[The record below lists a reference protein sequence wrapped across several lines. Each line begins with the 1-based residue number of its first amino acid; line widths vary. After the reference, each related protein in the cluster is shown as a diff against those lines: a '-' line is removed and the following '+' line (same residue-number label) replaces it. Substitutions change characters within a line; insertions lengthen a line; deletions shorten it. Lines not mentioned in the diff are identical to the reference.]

1 MRCNVLRLPG
11 LSYFFRLRL
20 RGLRVSRLS
29 AENQNI
35 LYFTIDT
42 ALQGLVMGGIFGF
55 ISVFAVRLGASNLLV
70 SLLTS
75 LPAIV
80 MALSSIPAGRI
91 VEQQRDLVRFTN
103 FIRVFHRG
111 SFLLIALLP
120 LFMHHWLV
128 EIIVIVWTA
137 KSIPAALLESSWMA
151 VVADLIPPARRARVN
166 GTRWAILSV
175 VTAIATAV
183 FGYILD
189 RVTFPLN
196 YQIVFLVSFAGG
208 VAGMVFYGKIRIPE
222 NVPVERVRAIHT
234 PFQQRVRTYLRA
246 MNVPA
251 FVRYEIAASALR
263 FGVNLPAALY
273 TVYWIRYIGA
283 SDLWIGWQATA
294 GKLALIVGYIV
305 WGRSISHKGYRVP
318 MLLCTAL
325 VGLYPVL
332 TGLVTNQLWL
342 PLVAVVQGFFSTG
355 IDISFF
361 DTLLSVAPADRR
373 PSFVALNTMLASLMM
388 FLAPVVGSL
397 LADWVGIPVVFFI
410 AGGIHLLAA
419 LLFWWFRVATE
430 KTTG

>member
-1 MRCNVLRLPG
+1 MRLSG
-11 LSYFFRLRL
+11 LSYFLRLRL

-29 AENQNI
+29 AEDQNI

-42 ALQGLVMGGIFGF
+42 AFQGLVMGGIFGF
-55 ISVFAVRLGASNLLV
+55 ISVFAVRLGASSLLV

-80 MALSSIPAGRI
+80 MALYSIPAARI

-103 FIRVFHRG
+103 FVRIFHRG

-120 LFMHHWLV
+120 FFAHKWLV
-128 EIIVIVWTA
+128 EIVVVIWAA
-137 KSIPAALLESSWMA
+137 KSIAAALLESSWMA

-175 VTAIATAV
+175 VTAIATAA

-208 VAGMVFYGKIRIPE
+208 TAGMLFYGKIRIPE
-222 NVPVERVRAIHT
+222 NVPVARTRAART
-234 PFQQRVRTYLRA
+234 PIRQRVRTYLQA

-251 FVRYEIAASALR
+251 FVRYEIGASTLR
-263 FGVNLPAALY
+263 FGLNLPAALY
-273 TVYWIRYIGA
+273 TVYWIRYLGA
-283 SDLWIGWQATA
+283 SDLLIGWQATA

-342 PLVAVVQGFFSTG
+342 PVVAVVQGFFSTG

-361 DTLLSVAPADRR
+361 DTLLSVSPADRR
-373 PSFVALNTMLASLMM
+373 PSFVALNTMLASLIM

-397 LADWVGIPVVFFI
+397 LADWMGITTIFFI
-410 AGGIHLLAA
+410 AGGLHLLAA
-419 LLFWWFRVATE
+419 LLLWRFRVAPE
-430 KTTG
+430 

>member
-35 LYFTIDT
+35 FYFTIDT

-55 ISVFAVRLGASNLLV
+55 ISVFAVRLDASNLLV

-80 MALSSIPAGRI
+80 MALSSIPAGRV

-103 FIRVFHRG
+103 FVRIFHRG

-120 LFMHHWLV
+120 FFVHKWLV
-128 EIIVIVWTA
+128 EIIVIVWAA
-137 KSIPAALLESSWMA
+137 KSISAALLESSWMA
-151 VVADLIPPARRARVN
+151 VVAELIPPERRARVN

-175 VTAIATAV
+175 VTAASTAA

-189 RVTFPLN
+189 RLPFPLN
-196 YQIVFLVSFAGG
+196 YQIVFFASFVGG
-208 VAGMVFYGKIRIPE
+208 AIGMYFFGKLRLPG
-222 NVPVERVRAIHT
+222 NLPVEREKGTLIPFGHRA
-234 PFQQRVRTYLRA
+234 RAYLRA

-251 FVRYEIAASALR
+251 FVRYEIAATVLR

-273 TVYWIRYIGA
+273 TIYWIRQLGA

-305 WGRSISHKGYRVP
+305 WGRLISRKGYRAP
-318 MLLCTAL
+318 LLICATL
-325 VGLYPVL
+325 LGLYPVF
-332 TGLVTNQLWL
+332 TGLATDQLWL
-342 PLVAVVQGFFSTG
+342 PLIAIVQGFFSTG

-361 DTLLSVAPADRR
+361 DTLLTVAPADRR
-373 PSFVALNTMLASLMM
+373 PSFIALNTMLASLTV
-388 FLAPVVGSL
+388 FLGPLVGSF
-397 LADWVGIPVVFFI
+397 LADWASISVVFFV
-410 AGGIHLLAA
+410 AGGFHILAA
-419 LLFWWFRVATE
+419 ALFWRLKVIQ
-430 KTTG
+430 